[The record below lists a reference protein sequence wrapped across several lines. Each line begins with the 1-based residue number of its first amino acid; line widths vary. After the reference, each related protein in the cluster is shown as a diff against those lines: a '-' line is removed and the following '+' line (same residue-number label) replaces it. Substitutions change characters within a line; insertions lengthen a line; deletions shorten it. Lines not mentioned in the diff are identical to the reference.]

1 MPTTVAIVEDNPDL
15 RESLAQ
21 IVKKAAGLEF
31 LGGFAD
37 GGTALAR
44 LPALSPQ
51 VVIMD
56 IQLPGMSG
64 IDCTRLLKIKL
75 PATQVLMLTVFEDS
89 DLVFKALAAGASG
102 YLLKRS
108 SRSEIIDAIEQV
120 RDGGA
125 PMTGEIAR
133 KVVESFHAPAPARQP
148 AIEELTPSEEQ
159 VLGLLAKGYATKEI
173 ADQLSV
179 SFHTVRFHLK
189 NIYGKLHVRS
199 RTEALLK
206 YLE

>member
-1 MPTTVAIVEDNPDL
+1 V
-15 RESLAQ
+15 
-21 IVKKAAGLEF
+21 
-31 LGGFAD
+31 
-37 GGTALAR
+37 
-44 LPALSPQ
+44 
-51 VVIMD
+51 
-56 IQLPGMSG
+56 
-64 IDCTRLLKIKL
+64 
-75 PATQVLMLTVFEDS
+75 QVLMLTVFEDS

-108 SRSEIIDAIEQV
+108 SRTEIIEAMEQV

-133 KVVESFHAPAPARQP
+133 KGVESFRRPSAAKHSATQQ
-148 AIEELTPSEEQ
+148 LTPSEEQ

-173 ADQLSV
+173 ADKLSV
-179 SFHTVRFHLK
+179 SLHTVRFHLK